1 MRNYKNIIAVAAIAL
16 LSGCTSIN
24 FDRGDITLTDAE
36 MRAVAVDVVE
46 TLVIIKQ
53 KTNTLAVDAFTLV
66 ETFKVVDAR
75 AKPRPVIAPMGEPAP
90 TLVAVEIEDQ
100 SLPVVVKVAVEALP
114 APFMLKEVNYSEEQ
128 HYCLAVN
135 IYFEARSESTAGMM
149 AVGLVTMNRT
159 ASNKYPDTICKVVWQ
174 RKQFSW
180 THDGQSDTPQNRLS
194 WKKSVKIAELVM
206 NEYRTKDYDF
216 TSGALWYHADY
227 VRPYWSAKSKPSTT
241 IGAHIFYA
249 KL

>member
-1 MRNYKNIIAVAAIAL
+1 MKIKNIFAVAVIAL
-16 LSGCTSIN
+16 LSGCTS
-24 FDRGDITLTDAE
+24 FDFGGADITLTDAE
-36 MRAVAVDVVE
+36 MRAIEVVE
-46 TLVIIKQ
+46 TMPSELWEV
-53 KTNTLAVDAFTLV
+53 VDVRAKPRPV
-66 ETFKVVDAR
+66 RVVDAR

-90 TLVAVEIEDQ
+90 EIITVEVEDQ
-100 SLPVVVKVAVEALP
+100 SLPVVIEVATEKLAE
-114 APFMLKEVNYSEEQ
+114 PFLLKEVNYSEEQ
-128 HYCLAVN
+128 LYCLAVN

-159 ASNKYPDTICKVVWQ
+159 ASNKYPNTICKVVWQ

-180 THDGQSDTPQNRLS
+180 THDGQSDTPQNRRA
-194 WKKSVKIAELVM
+194 WIKSVKIAELVM
-206 NEYRTKDYDF
+206 SEYRTKDYDF

-227 VRPYWSAKSKPSTT
+227 VRPSWSAKSKPSTR